1 MFGGK
6 QTTTASTGF
15 TFPQATTAPGSTM
28 FGGGTAASTGFPS
41 AQPQQQQ
48 GFSGFSFPQSQ
59 PATQPSTGF
68 QLPTANTA
76 AAPNVSLFGST
87 LGGQNK
93 PIGFGTPQ
101 ATTAQPSMGFGGLQA
116 TAAQPSMGF
125 GTSLPTSAQPSLGFG
140 TPQPTSVAQPTLGF
154 GTQQATSAAQPTLG
168 FGTPQA
174 TSAAQP
180 TLSFGTSQASSTPLS
195 FGFNAQKTTPAPA
208 TTATTGFSFG
218 IGTPATTASA
228 TPAPTLNFGLGTN
241 PTTTSTPTLAAATSA
256 PGTTLG
262 FNLGT
267 APLSTTSTGLTFP
280 AATATSTPTLSFGVG
295 TSLTTTSTAA
305 PAFGLSAAPAFG
317 LPAATTA
324 VTSSAPS
331 AVPTLGGLGGA
342 TSFNIGKTTSL
353 ATKPD
358 QLKANPLT
366 SLTAAPNQTQAPN
379 YKDELIPP
387 QLMTLVES
395 FKTFVKDQKSSS
407 SIVNRASLK
416 QINKVTEDAELLK
429 RMTLQLER
437 TVNKNKALN
446 KKLRE
451 DVARGIQDSEVVQR
465 LSMDPRGFPT
475 DNTLA
480 FEYFRTIVDRFQ
492 HQAESLTVELKSME
506 KHIVSKLHPSPFTPE
521 ELSVIMKQLY
531 ECFVAL
537 AGRYQSIHS
546 SVTSLKLDLQRKND
560 PWYALN
566 SMGYY
571 QSNTLLK

>member
-1 MFGGK
+1 
-6 QTTTASTGF
+6 
-15 TFPQATTAPGSTM
+15 M
-28 FGGGTAASTGFPS
+28 FGGGTSASTGFPT
-41 AQPQQQQ
+41 AQPQQQT

-76 AAPNVSLFGST
+76 AAPNVTLFGST

-93 PIGFGTPQ
+93 PTIGFGTPQ
-101 ATTAQPSMGFGGLQA
+101 ATTTQPTGFGTPQTAAVQPSMGFGMPQASTAQPSMGFGGSLTS
-116 TAAQPSMGF
+116 TAQ
-125 GTSLPTSAQPSLGFG
+125 TTLGFG
-140 TPQPTSVAQPTLGF
+140 TPQ
-154 GTQQATSAAQPTLG
+154 ATTAAQPSLLG
-168 FGTPQA
+168 FSTPQA

-180 TLSFGTSQASSTPLS
+180 TLSFGTQLATTSAPATLGFGTSQATSNPLS
-195 FGFNAQKTTPAPA
+195 FGFNATKTTAAPS

-218 IGTPATTASA
+218 FNTPATTAST

-241 PTTTSTPTLAAATSA
+241 PTTTSTTGIATATSTT
-256 PGTTLG
+256 GTTLG
-262 FNLGT
+262 FNLGA

-280 AATATSTPTLSFGVG
+280 AASTATSTPTLSFGLG
-295 TSLTTTSTAA
+295 TTLATST
-305 PAFGLSAAPAFG
+305 AAPAFG
-317 LPAATTA
+317 LPAATTI

-331 AVPTLGGLGGA
+331 AVPTLGGLGGT
-342 TSFNIGKTTSL
+342 TSFNIGKGVSL
-353 ATKPD
+353 ATKTD
-358 QLKANPLT
+358 QLGANPLT
-366 SLTAAPNQTQAPN
+366 SLTAAPTQTQAPN

-387 QLMTLVES
+387 QLMALAES

-407 SIVNRASLK
+407 SVVNRASLK

-429 RMTLQLER
+429 RMTFQLER
-437 TVNKNKALN
+437 TVNKNKAQN

-451 DVARGIQDSEVVQR
+451 DVARGIQDSEIVQR
-465 LSMDPRGFPT
+465 LSMDPRGFPM

-492 HQAESLTVELKSME
+492 QQAESLTVELKSME
-506 KHIVSKLHPSPFTPE
+506 KHIVCKLHPSPFTPE
-521 ELSVIMKQLY
+521 ELSAIMKQLY

-546 SVTSLKLDLQRKND
+546 SVTSLKLDLQRKKD

-571 QSNTLLK
+571 HSNTLLK